1 MNQIKLK
8 RIESELNKTVAD
20 ILFQESTDDFMK
32 GVTITGSEVSADLSF
47 AKVYFTHFKDMN
59 HKKEEKEMNE
69 ASDFIRKFVASKMDL
84 RQTPKLKFV
93 YDESIAYGNKIEKII
108 ASAWEWHEN
117 HPNGFEDR

>member
-59 HKKEEKEMNE
+59 HKDAEKEMNE
-69 ASDFIRKFVASKMDL
+69 A
-84 RQTPKLKFV
+84 
-93 YDESIAYGNKIEKII
+93 
-108 ASAWEWHEN
+108 
-117 HPNGFEDR
+117 DR